1 MFFIPESWQGDRKH
15 TICWIKSSDQTITD
29 HQEFFSSDVNPVLI
43 CEFLSHGLFDANVFN
58 VISIVMSKNPS

>member
-15 TICWIKSSDQTITD
+15 TTCWIKSSDQTITD
-29 HQEFFSSDVNPVLI
+29 HQEFSSSDVNPVLI
-43 CEFLSHGLFDANVFN
+43 CEFLSHGLFDAKVFN

>member
-1 MFFIPESWQGDRKH
+1 MFFIPESWQGDRKQ
-15 TICWIKSSDQTITD
+15 TTCWIKSSDQTITD

-43 CEFLSHGLFDANVFN
+43 CEFLSRGLFDAKVFN